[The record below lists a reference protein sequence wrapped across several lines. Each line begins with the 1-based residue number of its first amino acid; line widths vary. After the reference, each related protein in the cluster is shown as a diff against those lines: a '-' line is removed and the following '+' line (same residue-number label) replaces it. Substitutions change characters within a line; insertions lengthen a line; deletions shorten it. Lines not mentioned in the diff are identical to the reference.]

1 MSMWFRFCHVMAY
14 AVFLF
19 LSAGDSPFSW
29 LSLSAHAEPF
39 YAADDA
45 TRTHTGPDP
54 YKPDP
59 YKDDDGAIC
68 IRSEEPFIDPGYCAG
83 LSMAYM
89 ETLGDT
95 KALAMVAENRTVDTL
110 KDIHQQC
117 HATRFDS
124 AFGLGQ
130 AAFHRMLYYASP
142 DRLNTRLGQCLGML
156 RYYRLSWP
164 GDGGRGK
171 D

>member
-1 MSMWFRFCHVMAY
+1 MSMWLRFCHVMVY

-19 LSAGDSPFSW
+19 LSAGDSLFSW
-29 LSLSAHAEPF
+29 LSLSAHADTF
-39 YAADDA
+39 YASGDA
-45 TRTHTGPDP
+45 TRTHTGS
-54 YKPDP
+54 DP
-59 YKDDDGAIC
+59 YKDNDGAIC
-68 IRSEEPFIDPGYCAG
+68 ITAEEPFIDPGYCAG

-95 KALAMVAENRTVDTL
+95 KALAMVEENRAIDAL
-110 KDIHQQC
+110 KGIHQQC

-142 DRLNTRLGQCLGML
+142 DRLNTRLSQCLGLL
-156 RYYRLSWP
+156 RNYRLSWP